1 MFMESLGNLE
11 DDEKCVTI
19 AHEAYK
25 VHSHFYF

>member
-1 MFMESLGNLE
+1 MFMESLGKLE

-19 AHEAYK
+19 AHEAYQ